1 MPRADKLDYFCVDI
15 VGDISEV
22 LAKIPENSIM
32 SIRSFHALEH
42 LEKLDEIMRQLEA
55 ILKDD

>member
-1 MPRADKLDYFCVDI
+1 MDI